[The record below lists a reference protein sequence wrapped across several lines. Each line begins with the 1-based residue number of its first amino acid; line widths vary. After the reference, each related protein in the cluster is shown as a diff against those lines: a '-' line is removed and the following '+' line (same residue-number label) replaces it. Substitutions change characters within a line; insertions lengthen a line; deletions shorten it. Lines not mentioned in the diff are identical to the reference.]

1 MIFYISDPR
10 CRGVNIGGLYQCC
23 TIPPI
28 YQHQTC
34 DDNLTLNGALCT
46 FKQLLGENSI
56 ENKQGRSVLKRKIKI
71 KVRPGGIDNI
81 ETFHKYIIN

>member
-1 MIFYISDPR
+1 MGDYISTALPT
-10 CRGVNIGGLYQCC
+10 N
-23 TIPPI
+23 

-56 ENKQGRSVLKRKIKI
+56 ENKQGPRPFCIKIKI
-71 KVRPGGIDNI
+71 QVRPGGIDNI